1 MAEQPVFEPK
11 WPDQPNGPNGLYY
24 PDDIKERTP
33 HPDVVPHEVIDI
45 ISRGKFKKF
54 VIKKDQSFTLF
65 PKLPLEL
72 RRLIW
77 RYSLPGPRII
87 YIYCWAPLCDSF
99 CAMPTALHVNRE
111 ARGVALELYKARF
124 GLSSAPER
132 PPAIYFNSEIDTIYL
147 GVGNFA
153 QSFPDPAIF
162 FLSLLNPPDLESIK
176 HLAIDGKVGPLYPD
190 EDEEIVGL
198 MRMGLKSLE
207 SVTII
212 SNLEKKTDIVLQRW
226 KKGRAEFHAWKIN
239 NEGTALPCQLTKRA
253 TWWQGELSE
262 LWAYVEDNELIDNTS
277 INTVRLVSWGALGRE
292 PWWAARIKF
301 LRAHVYVPITGCLY
315 EDDGVVRRLA
325 ELEEDEDP
333 KNDELADII
342 NVGLEG
348 PERLDP
354 LEVYVSSQKCVC
366 PIRHQLWLS
375 PPDWVP
381 DIRKIDLRGALAI
394 IDGDQS
400 N

>member
-65 PKLPLEL
+65 PRLPLEL

-77 RYSLPGPRII
+77 RHSLPGPRII
-87 YIYCWAPLCDSF
+87 YIYCWAPLCDSC

-111 ARGVALELYKARF
+111 ARGIALERYKARF
-124 GLSSAPER
+124 GLSSAPES
-132 PPAIYFNSEIDTIYL
+132 PPEIYFNSEIDTIYL
-147 GVGNFA
+147 GVGNFGL
-153 QSFPDPAIF
+153 SGPDTVIS
-162 FLSLLNPPDLESIK
+162 FLSLLNPTDLESIK
-176 HLAIDGKVGPLYPD
+176 HLAIDEVLEPLYPD
-190 EDEEIVGL
+190 EEEEMVGL
-198 MRMGLKSLE
+198 MKMGLKTLE

-212 SNLEKKTDIVLQRW
+212 SSLNNKLDVVLQRL

-239 NEGTALPCQLTKRA
+239 DGEALPCQLTKRA
-253 TWWQGELSE
+253 TYWEGELSK
-262 LWAYVEDNELIDNTS
+262 LWAYVEKNEFNESTS
-277 INTVRLVSWGALGRE
+277 INTVRLVSWDSLDQE
-292 PWWAARIKF
+292 LSWAARIMF
-301 LRAHVYVPITGCLY
+301 LRASVYASITGCLY
-315 EDDGVVRRLA
+315 EDDGVVGRLVN
-325 ELEEDEDP
+325 LEEDEDP
-333 KNDELADII
+333 KYDELADII

-354 LEVYVSSQKCVC
+354 LAVYVSSHKCVC
-366 PIRHQLWLS
+366 YIGHRQWIE

-381 DIRKIDLRGALAI
+381 DISKIDLRGALAI
-394 IDGDQS
+394 VDGDDS
-400 N
+400 A